1 MLCTIIVPC
10 PAEGQSFSSNC
21 RQINATCS
29 NPSTPALC
37 DSPMCACPLG
47 QVVDE
52 ETNKCVNISECSKC
66 ILLFSYTIFV
76 TFLCYMMLCTLAWL
90 TMRYNVC
97 TIIYHQV

>member
-1 MLCTIIVPC
+1 MTIILCTIIVPC
-10 PAEGQSFSSNC
+10 PAEGQSFNSNC

-29 NPSTPALC
+29 NPSTPAIC

-66 ILLFSYTIFV
+66 IYFYLVTQSFSHSCAI
-76 TFLCYMMLCTLAWL
+76 
-90 TMRYNVC
+90 
-97 TIIYHQV
+97 